1 MINYSAS
8 IINELFVFLSLSVFH
23 QMLQVKRLEPS
34 LTSKM
39 QFCTDFIVPRTR
51 NVAKYIALYRKVI
64 REGVS
69 VISTTV
75 HT

>member
-1 MINYSAS
+1 
-8 IINELFVFLSLSVFH
+8 
-23 QMLQVKRLEPS
+23 MLEVKQLEPS
-34 LTSKM
+34 LNSKM
-39 QFCTDFIVPRTR
+39 QFCTDFIVPRTK

-69 VISTTV
+69 IIAI